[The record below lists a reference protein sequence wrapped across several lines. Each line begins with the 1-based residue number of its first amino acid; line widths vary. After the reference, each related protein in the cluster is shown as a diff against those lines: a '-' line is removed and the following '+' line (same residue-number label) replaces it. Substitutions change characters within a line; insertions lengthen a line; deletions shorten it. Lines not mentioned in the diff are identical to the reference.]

1 MAKNLNSVK
10 LVISQNLNDLK
21 DKYNISQI
29 GIFGSVARGESDQAS
44 DIDLLVEFSKPISF
58 FKFVDLEDRLSQ
70 VTGEKVDLVTKN
82 ALKPPIKDE
91 ILKQTIYV

>member
-1 MAKNLNSVK
+1 MK